1 MTRTFYRT
9 WFSSPSL
16 RTLLFWLPAIFL
28 TVFIPLFAGLPGT
41 FARGEELTV
50 KFGDQPIL
58 PAFGSVT
65 GTWFYADAR
74 GGQYSSQLLLLG
86 HNARGPNQEPCW
98 EILAD
103 VAPGET
109 ITLTLAKAG
118 RMSYSFQPLQGENH
132 ADCTSR
138 IQDGSLIEEITLR
151 GGSDQRAVTRI
162 NNITVLTEDGDHV
175 GAVIEPQRRPQPRAN
190 LEKAGKL
197 AGLTIENQ
205 TKLLTAVTEPV
216 DCYPDMTN
224 PLWEELVIWDWKMRD
239 GIGTEKEPRTYLQA
253 VQAMMTGLRAQ
264 LDDFLQVCDE
274 SQEELGKQFQE
285 RFDQLTAVLQN
296 ADKKSVNNDRDENY
310 YKGYWLS
317 AHRLRR
323 EMALAH
329 PLFPKRPILFAKYVP
344 GGLSHQLNQI
354 YGYASRPGGG
364 LFILEKP
371 GRSNKTREI
380 PTGLP
385 LGSYMTPTLS
395 YDGKTILFSFCAA
408 PVKDPE
414 PGVPESADRYYQVY
428 SIGVDGSNLRQLT
441 DGPYD
446 HFAARFLPDG
456 DIILSSTRRGG
467 FHRCGSGPCP
477 VYTISRMRP
486 DGSDFRVL
494 SWHETNEWD
503 PFPTADGRLI
513 YTRWDYVDRG
523 ATFYQNLWSMRPDG
537 TDVRI
542 YYGNNTFSPTGL
554 WEAKAVPGSAK
565 IMAVS
570 GPHHGL
576 SAGSVVLVDNTL
588 GVDGAEP
595 ITRVTP
601 EALFPEAEVPMPSI
615 PPLPTRF
622 DFDTPAVNFWD
633 GNKPERP
640 AERLTRTVENSRW
653 PVHCFKSPQPFSE
666 KQFLASYSF
675 DKLLG
680 EAGPNIPNQFGLYW
694 CDTFGTREL
703 LFRDPNISSL
713 WGTVL
718 EESAAAPIYRSTL
731 PKSEPGEAPL
741 PGRFFVRNVYEN
753 WPWKMPEGVKIKS
766 LRIVQVLPKTT
777 PNANQPKVGVPFAS
791 PGKQILGTV
800 PVADD
805 GSAYFEAPSRIPFL
819 IQALDERGRMVQGMR
834 SLIYAQ
840 PGETQ
845 SCTGCH
851 EDRMSAAHTTS
862 PASLPEHPSAITP
875 GPSGSRPF
883 SYPLLVQPV
892 LDAKCVGCHN
902 DERAE
907 GGVNLTGT
915 PEGEF
920 SRSYN
925 ALMPLVSY
933 SAWTLPEGN
942 HEPMTTPG
950 LLGTPASRLIEL
962 LDAGHYDVSLSDD
975 DWERLCTW
983 IDGSNALFY
992 GTFQPDKQKIQQTG
1006 GTIDGPDLE

>member
-1 MTRTFYRT
+1 MPKHSR
-9 WFSSPSL
+9 PSL
-16 RTLLFWLPAIFL
+16 ASFLLIA
-28 TVFIPLFAGLPGT
+28 FACFLPGA
-41 FARGEELTV
+41 FVQGGELTV
-50 KFGDQPIL
+50 KFGDRPIL

-65 GTWFYADAR
+65 GTWFYADAAEKE
-74 GGQYSSQLLLLG
+74 YSSQMLLIG
-86 HNARGPNQEPCW
+86 HNAGGTNGEPCW
-98 EILAD
+98 EIVAD
-103 VAPGET
+103 AAPGET
-109 ITLTLAKAG
+109 ITVTLTQAAAQEQPRPEGL
-118 RMSYSFQPLQGENH
+118 SYSLRTLRGDPRVDYKSGVRGDLFV
-132 ADCTSR
+132 
-138 IQDGSLIEEITLR
+138 EEITVR
-151 GGSDQRAVTRI
+151 SGSDQRAAAKMDK
-162 NNITVLTEDGDHV
+162 ITS
-175 GAVIEPQRRPQPRAN
+175 AIEPVRRPLPRADVA
-190 LEKAGKL
+190 KAGNL

-205 TKLLTAVTEPV
+205 SKLLTAVTEPV
-216 DCYPDMTN
+216 DCYPDMTA
-224 PLWEELVIWDWKMRD
+224 PLWEELIVWDWKMRD
-239 GIGTEKEPRTYLQA
+239 GIGTENEPRTYLQA
-253 VQAMMTGLRAQ
+253 AAEQMEGIRAQ

-274 SQEELGKQFQE
+274 GQEELGVQFQE
-285 RFDQLTAVLQN
+285 RFDRITQSLQN
-296 ADKKSVNNDRDENY
+296 AEQEDESAHE
-310 YKGYWLS
+310 GYWLS

-323 EMALAH
+323 EIALAH

-354 YGYASRPGGG
+354 YGFSSLPGGG
-364 LFILEKP
+364 LFILEDP
-371 GRSNKTREI
+371 GHSNATREI

-395 YDGKTILFSFCAA
+395 YDAKTVLFSFCPA
-408 PVKDPE
+408 PQKDPQ
-414 PGVPESADRYYQVY
+414 PGVPESANRYYQVY
-428 SIGVDGSNLRQLT
+428 SIGVDGTGLRQLT

-456 DIILSSTRRGG
+456 DIILSSERRGG

-486 DGSDFRVL
+486 DGSDFQVL

-542 YYGNNTFSPTGL
+542 YYGNNTFSPCGL

-570 GPHHGL
+570 GPHHGM
-576 SAGSVVLVDNTL
+576 SAGSIVLVDNTR

-595 ITRVTP
+595 LTRVTP
-601 EALFPEAEVPMPSI
+601 EVLYPEAEAPLPSI

-622 DFDTPAVNFWD
+622 DFDTPAVGFWD

-640 AERLTRTVENSRW
+640 AERLTHTVGNSRW
-653 PVHCFKSPQPFSE
+653 PVHCFKSPQPISE

-675 DKLLG
+675 DKRLG

-694 CDTFGTREL
+694 CDAFGTREL

-713 WGTVL
+713 WGTVIDQTT
-718 EESAAAPIYRSTL
+718 PGPVYRSTL
-731 PKSEPGEAPL
+731 PESAPGSEPL

-777 PNANQPKVGVPFAS
+777 PNANQPMVGAPFAS

-805 GSAYFEAPSRIPFL
+805 GSAYFEAPAKIPFL
-819 IQALDERGRMVQGMR
+819 MQALDERGRMIQGMR

-851 EDRMSAAHTTS
+851 EDRMSAAYTTS
-862 PASLPEHPSAITP
+862 TAVLPETPSAIAP

-892 LDAKCVGCHN
+892 LDAKCVSCHN
-902 DERAE
+902 DEKAE
-907 GGVNLTGT
+907 GNINLTGT
-915 PEGEF
+915 PDGAF
-920 SRSYN
+920 TKSYN
-925 ALMPLVSY
+925 ALTPYVSY
-933 SAWTLPEGN
+933 TAWGMPDGN
-942 HEPMTTPG
+942 KEPMTEPME
-950 LLGTPASRLIEL
+950 LGVYDSRLTEI

-992 GTFQPDKQKIQQTG
+992 GTFNPEKQKIQQTG